1 MKRLARLAA
10 AALALTLGACA
21 QFYSET
27 PILTAADSVPA
38 YGESIGGV
46 ELRNR
51 PDDKAVHFRSVWKD
65 GVYIHTGKERRQD
78 WSVKTYQIAETL
90 AASSAAPG
98 SFISQRAMTKE
109 DGGGVIYYY
118 DLIKPVGDR
127 FVIYNM
133 ACTDLTGEE
142 RAQFNMVPRSQP
154 AEAPAKQSPTML
166 GPSEPSPSEPGPPPS
181 AETAP
186 VEQPE
191 CLVRTRQDLEA
202 AFALIAS
209 RKEGTGELRVKRKRR
224 GLFGD

>member
-1 MKRLARLAA
+1 M
-10 AALALTLGACA
+10 
-21 QFYSET
+21 
-27 PILTAADSVPA
+27 
-38 YGESIGGV
+38 
-46 ELRNR
+46 RNR

-90 AASSAAPG
+90 AASAAAPG

-109 DGGGVIYYY
+109 DGVGVIYYY

-142 RAQFNMVPRSQP
+142 RAQFNMVPRGQP
-154 AEAPAKQSPTML
+154 AEAQAEQSPSM
-166 GPSEPSPSEPGPPPS
+166 PSASEPGPPPS

>member
-1 MKRLARLAA
+1 MKSLARLAA

-27 PILTAADSVPA
+27 PILTPADSVPA
-38 YGESIGGV
+38 YGDSIAGI

-51 PDDKAVHFRSVWKD
+51 PDDKAVRFRSAWKD

-98 SFISQRAMTKE
+98 SFISQRAMAKE

-118 DLIKPVGDR
+118 DLIKPVGDT
-127 FVIYNM
+127 FITYNM

-142 RAQFNMVPRSQP
+142 RARFNMVPTIQP
-154 AEAPAKQSPTML
+154 AEAPAKQLPTR
-166 GPSEPSPSEPGPPPS
+166 PAASEPGPPPS
-181 AETAP
+181 AEPAPAP
-186 VEQPE
+186 VDQPE
-191 CLVRTRQDLEA
+191 CLVRTRQDLET

-209 RKEGTGELRVKRKRR
+209 RKQEGSGVLKVKPKRR